1 MVQELRVIGQHVF
14 EVVVYDEVT
23 RGGKTAKNLPH
34 PQFTLDVAGY
44 ENALGYYGSVAT
56 LVHNLNRQILT
67 DSRNDY
73 AEGITK
79 GHNRD
84 TLIKA
89 RGFSGT
95 EEDGYLFKGF
105 SKGLGA
111 RKVSDPEKYHLN
123 KASDKKLSPVEQLE
137 HLELAKARIKARFE
151 AEQKA
156 KKAATTDQTDTSDTE
171 EVK

>member
-1 MVQELRVIGQHVF
+1 MAIQELRVVGQHVF

-73 AEGITK
+73 ADRLAK
-79 GHNRD
+79 GDKAD

-89 RGFSGT
+89 RGFSGN

-111 RKVSDPEKYHLN
+111 RKVSDAVTYHLN
-123 KASDKKLSPVEQLE
+123 KAKDKKLSPVDQLA
-137 HLELAKARIKARFE
+137 HLELAKKEI
-151 AEQKA
+151 A
-156 KKAATTDQTDTSDTE
+156 KKVQADIADQTDTSDTE